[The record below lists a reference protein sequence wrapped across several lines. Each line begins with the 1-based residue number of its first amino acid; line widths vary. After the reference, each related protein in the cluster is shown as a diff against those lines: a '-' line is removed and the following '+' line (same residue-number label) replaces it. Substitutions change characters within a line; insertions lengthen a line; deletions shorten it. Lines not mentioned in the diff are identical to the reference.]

1 MKWLN
6 YQKYESPANHIY
18 PQNPFDS
25 LKQNPL
31 YLPGAF
37 HVGIKFQGN
46 PKEMLKLVCLV
57 LKEIEIEW

>member
-1 MKWLN
+1 MNNLFNSLGPATPSYKNLQEDMKWLN

-37 HVGIKFQGN
+37 HVGIKF
-46 PKEMLKLVCLV
+46 
-57 LKEIEIEW
+57 